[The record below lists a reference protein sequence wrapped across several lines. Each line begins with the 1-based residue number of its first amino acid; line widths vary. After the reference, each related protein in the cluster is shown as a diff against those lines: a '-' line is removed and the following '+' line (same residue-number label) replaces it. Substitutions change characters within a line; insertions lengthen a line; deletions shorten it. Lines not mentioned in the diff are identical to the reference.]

1 VLATLRKLRA
11 CHPGEAK
18 RLRKGRSVIRASSP
32 EPEDIPQFNDAASNA
47 GTPAANA
54 DTLEAI

>member
-1 VLATLRKLRA
+1 VLATLRKLPA

-18 RLRKGRSVIRASSP
+18 RLRKGRSVIGASS

-47 GTPAANA
+47 STPVTA